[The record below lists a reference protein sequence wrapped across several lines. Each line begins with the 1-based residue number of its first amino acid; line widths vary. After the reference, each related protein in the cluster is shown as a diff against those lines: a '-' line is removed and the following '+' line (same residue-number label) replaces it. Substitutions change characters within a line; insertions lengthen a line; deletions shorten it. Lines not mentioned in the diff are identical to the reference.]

1 MRVVYVFSCA
11 SRAMASMVRLPGAHA
26 LLALGACS
34 WNMVLTADLEGFV
47 VVGANVVLCVVFSVV
62 FVMVVAAVIVVVVAA
77 VVRTFP
83 QEPFW
88 LQLKRDGGTAGRA
101 GMPVAELRQKRPR
114 KSSSSHA
121 EECDMAA
128 SPPPAPSA
136 YIVSW

>member
-1 MRVVYVFSCA
+1 
-11 SRAMASMVRLPGAHA
+11 
-26 LLALGACS
+26 
-34 WNMVLTADLEGFV
+34 MVLTADLEGPV

-62 FVMVVAAVIVVVVAA
+62 FVVVAAVIVVVVAA

-101 GMPVAELRQKRPR
+101 GMGSAELRQKRPR

-136 YIVSW
+136 YIASW